1 MIRKD
6 SFPVLP
12 IFQLLQKVGNISEEN
27 MFNTYNMGIGLCM
40 AVNQGAAEGVIKIV
54 ESLGEKA
61 YILGTVETGNAGVR
75 FVS

>member
-1 MIRKD
+1 
-6 SFPVLP
+6 
-12 IFQLLQKVGNISEEN
+12 